1 MEKGNKSDYC
11 NENIKHVFLKFNI
24 FLEIADSYR
33 YLDVLLN
40 DRLDW
45 RTDNDPVCKKQ
56 MNFQCVHQNAG
67 DLLPVFH
74 SESCLLCCWV
84 G

>member
-24 FLEIADSYR
+24 FLEIAHSYR
-33 YLDVLLN
+33 YLDILLN

-45 RTDNDPVCKKQ
+45 RTDNDPMWKK
-56 MNFQCVHQNAG
+56 
-67 DLLPVFH
+67 
-74 SESCLLCCWV
+74 
-84 G
+84 